1 MNTNFKSGFIN
12 IIGLP
17 NSGKSSLLNALIKE
31 KMAIATAKPQTTRQR
46 IFGIY
51 NDDHHQLII
60 SDTPGWIE
68 ETAYPLHKQM
78 NLQIK
83 HALEDGDLLLLVV
96 DPYQKNE
103 LPDILTSLIVKTNI
117 PVILCVNKSDLNQN
131 KSSIPIDELIEKI
144 KHLVHSTHYVSAKTG
159 DGISELLKAIKLLTP
174 VHPPYYPQ
182 DHLSDRSVRFF
193 ISELIREQIMLGY
206 GAEIPYH
213 CFVVVDQCKGVDDDK
228 DMAVID
234 ASIYVGRQSQ
244 VSILIGKKASKL
256 KALGI
261 ESRKEIEKFLNQKV
275 YLNLSVKLKK
285 DWRDNISFIQ
295 KSGIFQ

>member
-1 MNTNFKSGFIN
+1 M
-12 IIGLP
+12 P
-17 NSGKSSLLNALIKE
+17 NSGKSSVLNALLKE
-31 KMAIATAKPQTTRQR
+31 KMAIATSKPQTTRQR

-51 NDDHHQLII
+51 NDDQHQLII

-83 HALEDGDLLLLVV
+83 HALEDGDLLVLVV
-96 DPYQKNE
+96 DPHSKNE
-103 LPDILTSLIVKTNI
+103 LPEILTSLILKTNI
-117 PVILCVNKSDLNQN
+117 PVVLCINKTDLSQKETYPN
-131 KSSIPIDELIEKI
+131 IDELNNKL
-144 KHLVHSTHYVSAKTG
+144 KNLVHSTHYVSAKTG
-159 DGISELLKAIKLLTP
+159 DGISGIMDTIKLLTP

-213 CFVVVDQCKGVDDDK
+213 CFVVIDQCKGVDDAK
-228 DMAVID
+228 EMAFIY

-244 VSILIGKKASKL
+244 VSILIGKNASKL